1 MSLIIVIISKKFNK
15 LPIINDFNNK
25 NTYIISTLI
34 RISSYRQSKLG
45 SLISVE
51 FGSLISLDGKGLFE
65 LTNLSAR

>member
-15 LPIINDFNNK
+15 LSIINDFNNK

-51 FGSLISLDGKGLFE
+51 LGSLISLDGKGLFE
-65 LTNLSAR
+65 LTNLSAK